1 MSASRLPEPSS
12 VTVLPVLT
20 VCAVPAF
27 ATGTWLTGVVV
38 TVVVAAALL
47 ARPSRTT
54 RLKVSV
60 DAEDGAVKVGFAA
73 VVLDSITAGPPV
85 WVHA

>member
-1 MSASRLPEPSS
+1 MTPDSAD
-12 VTVLPVLT
+12 
-20 VCAVPAF
+20 CAAPAL
-27 ATGTWLTGVVV
+27 ATGTVLVV
-38 TVVVAAALL
+38 TVVVTAALSAL
-47 ARPSRTT
+47 PSRTT

-73 VVLDSITAGPPV
+73 VVLDSVTAGPPV